1 MTEKQRAT
9 SWQLEIPIQN
19 EARLATSALRLQFIR
34 VSGEDEK
41 RERKRTT
48 ACSDA
53 YVS

>member
-1 MTEKQRAT
+1 MTEKQRAM
-9 SWQLEIPIQN
+9 SWQLEILIQN
-19 EARLATSALRLQFIR
+19 EAKFTTSALRVQFIR